1 MPEQDSLQEL
11 VHRWTDGDSEA
22 FDKVVEIVYDDLRA
36 IAHNHLKQERRDHTL
51 NTTALVHEAY
61 MALAKRTG
69 PDWRGRSQFFAL
81 VSKVMRQLLID
92 HARKRNTLKRGAQD
106 LKVPLDEATVGTRD
120 ELDRLLAL
128 DEALDQLEQQDE
140 HMARI
145 VECRYF
151 GGMPHGEIA
160 EALGVSVRTVER
172 KWSRART
179 YLLAL
184 LSTSPP
190 LEEPAP

>member
-1 MPEQDSLQEL
+1 MPQKDNLQEL
-11 VHRWTDGDSEA
+11 VERWTDGDTEA

-36 IAHNHLKQERRDHTL
+36 IAHNHLKQERSDHTL

-61 MALAKRTG
+61 VALANRTG
-69 PDWRGRSQFFAL
+69 PHWRGRAQFFAL

-92 HARKRNTLKRGAQD
+92 HARKHNTLKRGGGEV
-106 LKVPLDEATVGTRD
+106 KVALDERTVGTD
-120 ELDRLLAL
+120 AELDRLLAL
-128 DEALDQLEQQDE
+128 DQALDRLEEQDQQ
-140 HMARI
+140 MARI

-172 KWSRART
+172 YWSRART
-179 YLLAL
+179 YLFAML
-184 LSTSPP
+184 TPTDGPP
-190 LEEPAP
+190 ETAP

>member
-1 MPEQDSLQEL
+1 MPEQHNLQEL
-11 VHRWTDGDSEA
+11 VERWTDGDTES
-22 FDKVVEIVYDDLRA
+22 FDRVVDIVYDDLRA
-36 IAHNHLKQERRDHTL
+36 IAHNHLKQERGDHTL

-61 MALAKRTG
+61 IALSKRTG

-92 HARKRNTLKRGAQD
+92 HARKRNTLKRGARD
-106 LKVPLDEATVGTRD
+106 LKVPIDEARLGTDD

-128 DEALDQLEQQDE
+128 DQALDKLEERDE
-140 HMARI
+140 RMARI

-160 EALGVSVRTVER
+160 EALGVSLRTVER
-172 KWSRART
+172 EWSRART
-179 YLLAL
+179 YLFAT
-184 LSTSPP
+184 LSPIAPP
-190 LEEPAP
+190 EESAP

>member
-1 MPEQDSLQEL
+1 MPHRDSLQEL
-11 VHRWTDGDSEA
+11 VQRWTDGDTAA

-36 IAHNHLKQERRDHTL
+36 IAHNHLKQERNDHTL

-61 MALAKRTG
+61 MALANQTG

-92 HARKRNTLKRGAQD
+92 HARKRRTLKRGGHDVRVA
-106 LKVPLDEATVGTRD
+106 LDENTVGTD
-120 ELDRLLAL
+120 AELDRLLS
-128 DEALDQLEQQDE
+128 LDQALNQLEE
-140 HMARI
+140 RGERMARI

-160 EALGVSVRTVER
+160 EVVGVSVRTVER
-172 KWSRART
+172 EWARART
-179 YLLAL
+179 YLFAM
-184 LSTSPP
+184 LSPAVPP
-190 LEEPAP
+190 EESAP

>member
-1 MPEQDSLQEL
+1 MPGQDSLQAL
-11 VHRWTDGDSEA
+11 VQRWNDGDSEA

-36 IAHNHLKQERRDHTL
+36 IAHNHLKQERGDHTL

-61 MALAKRTG
+61 VALAKRTG
-69 PDWRGRSQFFAL
+69 PDWQGRSQFFAL

-92 HARKRNTLKRGAQD
+92 HARKHNTLKRGA
-106 LKVPLDEATVGTRD
+106 LNLRVPLDEATLGTED

-128 DEALDQLEQQDE
+128 DEALDQLGERDE
-140 HMARI
+140 RMARI

-160 EALGVSVRTVER
+160 EALGVSLRTVER
-172 KWSRART
+172 EWGRART
-179 YLLAL
+179 YLFAL
-184 LSTSPP
+184 LSPSSPS
-190 LEEPAP
+190 EEPTP